1 LAAYLHEMITDN
13 KILTFR
19 KLFPD
24 EEACLS
30 ILADLKWE
38 KGFVCSKCG
47 NTNYC
52 KGKSLLSRRCTRC
65 KKDESV
71 TASTAFHRCK
81 IPLNKAFEI
90 AYSIC
95 HSPAISSYEISRQIE
110 VRHMTCYTFQ
120 KKMINC
126 QNAETK
132 DQLLAKVLAELNE
145 KVDKTLDKKK
155 TSAKIDVF

>member
-1 LAAYLHEMITDN
+1 MDKANL

-24 EEACLS
+24 EESCLNL
-30 ILADLKWE
+30 LAEFKWAE
-38 KGFVCSKCG
+38 GFICSKCG
-47 NTNYC
+47 NINYCEGKTNY
-52 KGKSLLSRRCTRC
+52 SHRCTRC

-71 TASTAFHRCK
+71 TANTAFHRCK

-90 AYSIC
+90 AFSIC
-95 HSPAISSYEISRQIE
+95 NMPQISSYEISRQIE

-126 QNAETK
+126 QQGETK
-132 DQLLAKVLAELNE
+132 DELLAKVLAELN
-145 KVDKTLDKKK
+145 KRVDAAMHKKK
-155 TSAKIDVF
+155 TLATTNVFS

>member
-1 LAAYLHEMITDN
+1 METGA
-13 KILTFR
+13 KILKFR

-24 EEACLS
+24 EDACLS
-30 ILADLKWE
+30 MLADFKWE
-38 KGFVCSKCG
+38 HGFVCAKCG

-52 KGKSLLSRRCTRC
+52 KGKSNYSRRCTRC

-71 TASTAFHRCK
+71 TANTAFHRCK

-95 HSPAISSYEISRQIE
+95 NIPAISSYEISRQIE

-132 DQLLAKVLAELNE
+132 DELLNKVLAELNSR
-145 KVDKTLDKKK
+145 VD
-155 TSAKIDVF
+155 AAGN

>member
-1 LAAYLHEMITDN
+1 MTTEN

-19 KLFPD
+19 ALFPD
-24 EEACLS
+24 EEACLKL
-30 ILADLKWE
+30 LAHFKWE
-38 KGFVCSKCG
+38 GGFVCSKCG

-52 KGKSLLSRRCTRC
+52 KGKSKLSRRCTRC

-71 TASTAFHRCK
+71 TANTAFHRCK

-95 HSPAISSYEISRQIE
+95 HSPDISSYEISRQTE

-120 KKMINC
+120 KKIINC
-126 QNAETK
+126 QNTETK
-132 DQLLAKVLAELNE
+132 DYLLDKVLDELN
-145 KVDKTLDKKK
+145 KQVDKILDKKK
-155 TSAKIDVF
+155 TPVKTDVFL